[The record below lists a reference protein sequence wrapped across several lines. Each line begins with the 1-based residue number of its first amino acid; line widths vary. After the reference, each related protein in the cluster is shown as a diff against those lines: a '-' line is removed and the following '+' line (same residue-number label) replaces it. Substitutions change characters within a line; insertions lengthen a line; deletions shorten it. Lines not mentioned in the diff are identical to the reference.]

1 MLELRILTGLHR
13 GAALPL
19 EGDTIRL
26 GSAAENDIVLLDPG
40 MPALACAMFRSGES
54 DWRYRACASARSDGE
69 AFDAVGATDDTALVA
84 GARWFAG
91 PVLIG
96 CDEEGSPWPA
106 GQPQAGL
113 PEGERCG
120 RRPAPFKPAVCL
132 AFVAAIGA
140 IGLAA
145 ALALRSPSVRTD
157 ASDTTIANASDASD
171 APDAPDASDTPDV
184 SALSASSATSS
195 TAGTAIEPVRVV
207 SGTVYPNQAVRQPPF
222 EIRSASAGPYG
233 FVVTRDD
240 QVLMPGS
247 RLGAFTLVRVEPGRA
262 VFTGPHAAELTW

>member
-19 EGDTIRL
+19 EGDAIRL

-40 MPALACAMFRSGES
+40 MPGVACAIFLSEQSG
-54 DWRYRACASARSDGE
+54 WRYRTYASVRSDGK
-69 AFDAVGATDDTALVA
+69 AFDDVGATGGTALVP

-106 GQPQAGL
+106 GQPQAGIVH
-113 PEGERCG
+113 GERRG
-120 RRPAPFKPAVCL
+120 RRPAPFKPALCI

-140 IGLAA
+140 IGLATGWV
-145 ALALRSPSVRTD
+145 LRSPSVRTD
-157 ASDTTIANASDASD
+157 VSDTTVSDAST
-171 APDAPDASDTPDV
+171 ASNV
-184 SALSASSATSS
+184 SNVSNVSKASTLSSASATSP
-195 TAGTAIEPVRVV
+195 TPATAINSVRVV
-207 SGTVYPNQAVRQPPF
+207 SATVYPSQAVRPPPF
-222 EIRSASAGPYG
+222 EIRSASTGPYG
-233 FVVTRDD
+233 FVVTRDN

-247 RLGAFTLVRVEPGRA
+247 RLGAFTLVRIEPGRA
-262 VFTGPHAAELTW
+262 VFAGPHAAESTW

>member
-19 EGDTIRL
+19 EGDAIRL

-40 MPALACAMFRSGES
+40 MPAVACAIYRSEQS
-54 DWRYRACASARSDGE
+54 TWRYRTYTSLRSDGE
-69 AFDAVGATDDTALVA
+69 ALDNGRASDGTVFIA

-96 CDEEGSPWPA
+96 CDEEHSPWPD
-106 GQPQAGL
+106 GHPQPGI
-113 PEGERCG
+113 PHGEPHG
-120 RRPAPFKPAVCL
+120 RRPVSFNPALCVAL
-132 AFVAAIGA
+132 AVAMGA
-140 IGLAA
+140 AGLAT

-157 ASDTTIANASDASD
+157 ASD
-171 APDAPDASDTPDV
+171 
-184 SALSASSATSS
+184 ATRS
-195 TAGTAIEPVRVV
+195 TASTASPPPGIASKPARVV
-207 SGTVYPNQAVRQPPF
+207 SGTVYPSQAVRPPPF

-233 FVVTRDD
+233 FVVTQDD

-247 RLGAFTLVRVEPGRA
+247 RLGAFTLVRIEPGRA
-262 VFTGPHAAELTW
+262 VFTGPHAAELAW